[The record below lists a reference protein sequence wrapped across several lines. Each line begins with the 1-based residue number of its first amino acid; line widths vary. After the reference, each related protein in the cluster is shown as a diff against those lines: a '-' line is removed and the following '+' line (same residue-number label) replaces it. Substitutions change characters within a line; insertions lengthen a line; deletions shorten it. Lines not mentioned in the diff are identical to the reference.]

1 MCSSGI
7 VWIWLANLSSH
18 SNWKYIWK
26 RILYPSLVGLNLPS
40 RSNFCMLTVV
50 FSLLSA
56 NSSTK
61 SFCLQAISNYRPY
74 SSRLCAECI
83 TYGVSLFVIP
93 SSLCTYFPLRSIVNI
108 SLFCD
113 NEQDFKNVAIF
124 CYKIVS
130 EKTDLELAS
139 LIVNSDHT
147 KFIRDS
153 PYYSSKAYA
162 YMNDIGSEIYT
173 NDMSLP
179 FFKLRKT
186 I

>member
-1 MCSSGI
+1 
-7 VWIWLANLSSH
+7 
-18 SNWKYIWK
+18 
-26 RILYPSLVGLNLPS
+26 
-40 RSNFCMLTVV
+40 
-50 FSLLSA
+50 
-56 NSSTK
+56 
-61 SFCLQAISNYRPY
+61 
-74 SSRLCAECI
+74 
-83 TYGVSLFVIP
+83 
-93 SSLCTYFPLRSIVNI
+93 
-108 SLFCD
+108 
-113 NEQDFKNVAIF
+113 VAIF